1 MATDGAT
8 LLRMLESAAQ
18 QLSRGART
26 LDALNVFP
34 VPDGDTGTNMLAT
47 VRAALAAAPPPP
59 ASAAAVSAAF
69 ARGAMEGARGNS
81 GIILSQFFRGF
92 AEALDGRDTCSAG
105 DLAEGFSRAEAYARG
120 AISDPKEGTIL
131 TVLADVSRAFGGPVS
146 MKRSSLSSALETAV
160 AAAAASV
167 ERTPSL
173 LPVLKES
180 GVVDA
185 GAEGMLLLLQGW
197 MRVLCDGKA
206 AAAQPVLPHAAPHLL
221 PKSSSYGFCTEL
233 IVAGEE
239 LPLAAMRRRLEEEGT
254 SVILAGDGRAVRVHV
269 HTPRPDDVIAYARS
283 LGTVSRLEVQDMD
296 RQHRDSALAA
306 DNPAREQDTA
316 VIALVEGEGLEAVFT
331 SMGSEAVLLGGR
343 PGEPAPSA
351 IVRAISGLSARQVIL
366 VPTSASACEA
376 ARSAGEP
383 GGKIVRVIAFP
394 DDPAGD
400 RGSRGLQVRPGR
412 GGERGSDAGRARR
425 RPLRG
430 NPRGICRP
438 GSRARAQA
446 GGPRPLVGGGRHDLR
461 RPGRSTRPARG
472 SRCSLPGPVPRLYR
486 RKRARGSARSPARRV
501 PGMTSKGGR

>member
-1 MATDGAT
+1 MAADGAT

-26 LDALNVFP
+26 LNALNVFP

-47 VRAALAAAPPPP
+47 VRAALAAAPSPP

-81 GIILSQFFRGF
+81 GIILSQFFRGL
-92 AEALDGRDTCSAG
+92 AEALDGRDTCSAA
-105 DLAEGFSRAEAYARG
+105 DLADGFSRAEAYARG

-131 TVLADVSRAFGGPVS
+131 TVLADVSRALGGPVS
-146 MKRSSLSSALETAV
+146 MKRTSLSSALETAV

-173 LPVLKES
+173 LPVLRES

-206 AAAQPVLPHAAPHLL
+206 AAAQPVLPPGLPHLL
-221 PKSSSYGFCTEL
+221 PKSGSYGFCTEL

-296 RQHRDSALAA
+296 RQHRDSSLPAGGR
-306 DNPAREQDTA
+306 AREQDTA
-316 VIALVEGEGLEAVFT
+316 VVALVEGEGLEAVFR
-331 SMGSEAVLLGGR
+331 SMGSEAILLGGR
-343 PGEPAPSA
+343 AGEPTPSA
-351 IVRAISGLSARQVIL
+351 ITRAIRELPARQIIL
-366 VPTSASACEA
+366 VPTSAPACEA
-376 ARSAGEP
+376 ARTAGWP
-383 GGKIVRVIAFP
+383 DGKSVRVIPSRTIPQGIAALVGFRY
-394 DDPAGD
+394 DQGAEENAAAMEDALAGVRSVEILAGSADPVSELERKLVDLASPSVEGITIY
-400 RGSRGLQVRPGR
+400 GGR
-412 GGERGSDAGRARR
+412 GAAPGLLEEAAAACRARFPGCTVESVR
-425 RPLRG
+425 GGQPDPL
-430 NPRGICRP
+430 
-438 GSRARAQA
+438 
-446 GGPRPLVGGGRHDLR
+446 LVV
-461 RPGRSTRPARG
+461 
-472 SRCSLPGPVPRLYR
+472 SLE
-486 RKRARGSARSPARRV
+486 
-501 PGMTSKGGR
+501 